1 MESKHFIQLSKGE
14 VMAMAFPLLSR
25 EIEEFLR
32 EFLPWKLAGA
42 WGEIQLE
49 WEDAKRWDDRVA
61 IRGMAIKIHR
71 LVADL
76 DGMQLD
82 AEA

>member
-14 VMAMAFPLLSR
+14 VMAMAFPL
-25 EIEEFLR
+25 
-32 EFLPWKLAGA
+32 
-42 WGEIQLE
+42 
-49 WEDAKRWDDRVA
+49 KRWDDRVA